1 MVSKEQAWRGF
12 RRYQENALEVVLTW
26 LPTVSGGKI
35 CGDGGSR
42 GGRVTEPTRQLEA
55 GITDE
60 ERSILAEI
68 DHIRE
73 HIETPEEAA
82 RVARAVE
89 FDQIRAVVQQLE
101 AVAVA
106 AKAVE
111 RDLAQELATT
121 NRLSASTARLIRDQ
135 LATTLRALA
144 EAGWLGVA
152 ARRGSTRARARL
164 STLCTGSCGEPTATC
179 GNDGGAPDRR
189 RVGTADTVARSAFA
203 RPLSARYESD
213 CARFVSEAKR
223 LARVRATARTS
234 PDRTSRLPRPS
245 RS

>member
-1 MVSKEQAWRGF
+1 M
-12 RRYQENALEVVLTW
+12 
-26 LPTVSGGKI
+26 
-35 CGDGGSR
+35 
-42 GGRVTEPTRQLEA
+42 TEPTRQLEA
-55 GITDE
+55 GIT

-82 RVARAVE
+82 GVAPAVE

-152 ARRGSTRARARL
+152 ARRGSTRARKVIHIVYRKL
-164 STLCTGSCGEPTATC
+164 WRTY
-179 GNDGGAPDRR
+179 GNVRERR
-189 RVGTADTVARSAFA
+189 RRS
-203 RPLSARYESD
+203 RQ
-213 CARFVSEAKR
+213 
-223 LARVRATARTS
+223 T
-234 PDRTSRLPRPS
+234 PS
-245 RS
+245 GNR